1 MMNNPRLE
9 ILVVDDQSLIR
20 TLMKNQLRAMG
31 YSHIREATDGCM
43 ALDIMKSKDIA
54 LVISDWNMPN
64 MNGYELLKA
73 VRKDADLMGTPFI
86 LVSGDV
92 SPKNINKAVALQ
104 VNQFILKPFTLQV
117 LEEKINAVVH

>member
-31 YSHIREATDGCM
+31 YRHIREATDGCM
-43 ALDIMKSKDIA
+43 ALDILRSEDIS

-73 VRKDADLMGTPFI
+73 VRKDADLTGTPFI